1 MTRIT
6 PDDVVEI
13 LDTDLGEVELQAFI
27 EDAHLVVTERCAPH
41 TDDTGA
47 LAAVET
53 YLAAH
58 LATSKDPRVESF
70 SHESVS
76 VTHATEGGGNKYWH
90 KAIMM
95 DPTGRLARPNKGYPI
110 YTTG

>member
-6 PDDVVEI
+6 PDDIREI

-27 EDAHLVVTERCAPH
+27 EDAHRVVNERCAPH
-41 TDDTGA
+41 THDREA
-47 LAAVET
+47 LAAVES

-58 LATSKDPRVESF
+58 LATSKDPRVGSF
-70 SHESVS
+70 SHESVDIEY
-76 VTHATEGGGNKYWH
+76 TEDGQRYWH
-90 KAIMM
+90 KAVLV
-95 DPTGRLARPNKGYPI
+95 DPTGRLARPNKSYPI